1 MKFINSQF
9 LSRAEFSKLS
19 LHEKNDYL
27 VSIADEYAREKGYRD
42 IKLSKDAL
50 SRLRRFYSRRSAA
63 DLKINDTPDK
73 VLKSALLGIADVI
86 RKESFE
92 KAIEAEIPPSQ
103 SSSSIN
109 RLPPIDDDQL
119 MFFVPQIHDA
129 PLKDDVNILDIA
141 PFSLSKSRRDGVI
154 RYDLKD
160 CTIQIEG
167 GSQTGIANAFDYDI
181 FLNMVSYLAEEM
193 RKYHRD
199 ASKGIETSLPP
210 RSYRPTASQIF
221 KFCRRNR
228 GGRQFEELER
238 SLDRLQ
244 ATRIKITNT
253 SKGKRRE
260 VKSFSLIGTY
270 RVVSRTTTGL
280 IDNISIEIPDW
291 VYSGVVK
298 DKDYSSILTLNPDY
312 FLIRKPTARFIY
324 RLARKAA
331 GKGEAHYSFTD
342 LYHRSGSVLPYTK
355 FKSGLLALIESC
367 ETDPLPDYDL
377 TIKPGRDCPVLC
389 MQHRQSADSK
399 PLL

>member
-1 MKFINSQF
+1 MNNTKTNF
-9 LSRAEFSKLS
+9 LTRSAFSALS
-19 LHEKNDYL
+19 LHEKNNYL
-27 VSIADEYAREKGYRD
+27 EHLANSYTREKGYSD
-42 IKLSKDAL
+42 LSLTKDAL
-50 SRLRRFYSRRSAA
+50 SRLRRFYSRRSIA
-63 DLKINDTPDK
+63 DLKIEDTPNK
-73 VLKSALLGIADVI
+73 TLKSALLGLADAI

-92 KAIEAEIPPSQ
+92 QAMEAEIPPSH
-103 SSSSIN
+103 SSGAIN
-109 RLPPIDDDQL
+109 RIPPIDDDQL

-193 RKYHRD
+193 RKFKRD
-199 ASKGIETSLPP
+199 TAKGIETSLPP
-210 RSYRPTASQIF
+210 RLYHPTASQIF

-253 SKGKRRE
+253 SKGSRRE
-260 VKSFSLIGTY
+260 VKSFSLIGSY

-280 IDNISIEIPDW
+280 IDEISIEIPDW

-298 DKDYSSILTLNPDY
+298 DNDYSSILTLNPDY

-331 GKGEAHYSFTD
+331 GKDEAHYSFID
-342 LYHRSGSVLPYTK
+342 LYHRSGTTLPFHK
-355 FKSGLLALIESC
+355 FKSSLLELISNC

-377 TIKPGRDCPVLC
+377 TVKPGRESPVLC
-389 MQHRQSADSK
+389 MQHRGSSD
-399 PLL
+399 